1 MLRKLDITVLL
12 KKSEAFMAKWVV
24 SWMESDKEMVT
35 TQLGSSVMTNWIVL
49 LLKKK
54 ILSPHLVTL
63 ISLLNPVPSVLVMM
77 IGRRV

>member
-1 MLRKLDITVLL
+1 
-12 KKSEAFMAKWVV
+12 MAKWVV

-35 TQLGSSVMTNWIVL
+35 TQSGSSVMTNWIVL

-63 ISLLNPVPSVLVMM
+63 IFLLNPVPSVLVMM